1 VNTLQTDIRSGH
13 EIFCNILS
21 GMYVL
26 LFHYTG
32 YLQNIILIIYNNE
45 ITGSIKTGYNASK
58 RHLIP
63 KH

>member
-1 VNTLQTDIRSGH
+1 
-13 EIFCNILS
+13 
-21 GMYVL
+21 M

-63 KH
+63 KY